1 MCRRVPR
8 YAHTLI
14 AMSRSV
20 GIPARIVSAYAPNV
34 VPQYFHAVVDVFLDG
49 NWHLIDPTGMAQI
62 REIVRIGVGRD
73 AADISFM
80 SSYGWMELKK
90 TDGSGF
96 SHPIDCPIQNI
107 AV

>member
-1 MCRRVPR
+1 
-8 YAHTLI
+8 
-14 AMSRSV
+14 MSRSV

-107 AV
+107 AL